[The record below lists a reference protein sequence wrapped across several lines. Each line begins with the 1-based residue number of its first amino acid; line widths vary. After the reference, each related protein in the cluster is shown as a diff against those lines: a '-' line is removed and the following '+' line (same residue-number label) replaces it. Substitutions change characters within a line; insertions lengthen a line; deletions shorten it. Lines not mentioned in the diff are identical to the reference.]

1 MKPLRILCV
10 HGVGRHPT
18 GGPWEGEWK
27 RSIEEPLQSLDHEV
41 QADVRF
47 VYLDDI
53 FEGFKITPL
62 DVLEA
67 IGKLGAS
74 GITSIFRQP
83 KGLGDNLRW
92 TAGMVVQWVE
102 NSKLRRLTRERLTKA
117 LGQFEADIVVAHSLG
132 SLVCYDTFT
141 TPEGAALIQGRR
153 FVSAGS
159 QIGNPFVVGNFAAGR
174 LTALQQAEFWYHLF
188 NREDDVFT
196 AEVRLSAPNFVQI
209 DTFFDIAG
217 FADHAV
223 TEYMRHP
230 RTVATVWADAVMAVR
245 KQPLARRLV
254 PPKAE
259 AARMAKGAARWATK
273 PTRRALLVGI
283 NEYADPSQNLEGC
296 VNDTF
301 LMSSFLQESGFAAE
315 DIRVVTNDRATSAG
329 LRERLEWLL
338 EGAQAG
344 DTRFFYYSGHGAQV
358 PMYGPG
364 ERVDSVQETL
374 VLHDF
379 DWSAGRAFTDEQF
392 HALYSQLPYE
402 LRFIAVFDCCHSA
415 GMTRAGG
422 RRVRGIDPPDDVRH
436 RMLKWD
442 AAREM
447 WVPRDFAPP
456 NQSFDKKFNAERSK
470 SPSFITHRLGQ
481 AMSLR
486 AQDRG
491 AFKRQAEARGHK
503 GPYMPVLMHASRE
516 DQFSFEYQHGS
527 VAHGAFTYSLVKTLR
542 RDRRLKRPQLTFDTL
557 MAAVREELAE
567 LGYEQEPTLVA
578 PSEVKAMKVPLAP

>member
-1 MKPLRILCV
+1 MKTIRILCV

-27 RSIEEPLQSLDHEV
+27 RSIEKPLQTLDHEA
-41 QADVRF
+41 QADIQF

-53 FEGFKITPL
+53 FDAFRITPL

-74 GITSIFRQP
+74 AATSLFRQP
-83 KGLGDNLRW
+83 RGLGDDIRW

-102 NSKLRRLTRERLTKA
+102 NDKLRRLTRQRLA
-117 LGQFEADIVVAHSLG
+117 QRLQEVQPDIVVAHSLG

-141 TPEGAALIQGRR
+141 TPEGAALIQGRK

-174 LTALQQAEFWYHLF
+174 LSALAGADFWYHLF

-196 AEVRLSAPNFVQI
+196 AEIRLSAPNFAQI
-209 DTFFDIAG
+209 ETFFDLPG
-217 FADHAV
+217 MADHAV

-230 RTVATVWADAVMAVR
+230 RTVSTVWTDAVMALH
-245 KQPLARRLV
+245 KLPLARR
-254 PPKAE
+254 AE
-259 AARMAKGAARWATK
+259 PAPAAMERLARGPARWATK
-273 PTRRALLVGI
+273 PSRRALIVGI
-283 NEYADPSQNLEGC
+283 NEYADASQNLEGC
-296 VNDTF
+296 VNDAF
-301 LMSSFLQESGFAAE
+301 LMSALLQESGFEAE
-315 DIRVVTNDRATSAG
+315 DIRVVLNERATSDG

-338 EGAQAG
+338 DGAKAG
-344 DTRFFYYSGHGAQV
+344 DTRFFYYSGHGAQ
-358 PMYGPG
+358 MSAYGLG
-364 ERVDSVQETL
+364 ERVDRVQETL

-402 LRFIAVFDCCHSA
+402 LRFVAVFDCCHSA

-422 RRVRGIDPPDDVRH
+422 RRVRGIDPPDDIRH
-436 RMLKWD
+436 RMLRWD

-447 WVPRDFAPP
+447 WVPRDFRPP
-456 NQSFDKKFNAERSK
+456 NPGFDKKFNAERSQGQ
-470 SPSFITHRLGQ
+470 SIITHRLGQ
-481 AMSLR
+481 AMELR
-486 AQDRG
+486 AHDRA
-491 AFKRQAEARGHK
+491 AFKRQAEKRGHK
-503 GPYMPVLMHASRE
+503 GPYLPVLLYASRE

-527 VAHGAFTYSLVKTLR
+527 IAHGAFTYCLVKALR
-542 RDRRLKRPQLTFDTL
+542 RDRRLKTPRLTFDTL
-557 MAAVREELAE
+557 VGAVRDELAE

-578 PSEVKAMKVPLAP
+578 PSEVKRLKVPLRP